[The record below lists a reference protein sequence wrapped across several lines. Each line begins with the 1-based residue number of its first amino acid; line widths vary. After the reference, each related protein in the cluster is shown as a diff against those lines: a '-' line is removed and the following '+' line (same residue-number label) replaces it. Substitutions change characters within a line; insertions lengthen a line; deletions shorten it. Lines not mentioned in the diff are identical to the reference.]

1 MAKRTKTS
9 SAISAINRRAKLI
22 YNLYGEG
29 SEEYQLFTAK
39 MVSYDIRIN
48 ADGVVQIRDTKA
60 NRRNYRKLN
69 AWARQIKKRPA
80 AVEKR
85 NAARRDKQYR
95 DFVDDME
102 TDTGETGGVLDR
114 ATYEKWLSTFSDY
127 FASCYDLATREGY
140 EGNDALERADVLY
153 WNEEEYNNVWNN
165 FYSAGAFADF
175 MNAEKEY
182 HNAAWYQKYT
192 LDPETGTPVRNPDFM
207 DDFNSDRPK
216 LSKVRYK

>member
-29 SEEYQLFTAK
+29 SEEYQLYTAK

-48 ADGVVQIRDTKA
+48 NDGVVQIRDTKA

-95 DFVDDME
+95 EFADDMENDME
-102 TDTGETGGVLDR
+102 TDAGENGGVLDR

-153 WNEEEYNNVWNN
+153 WNDEEYNNVWNN

-192 LDPETGTPVRNPDFM
+192 LDPETGTPIRNPDFM
-207 DDFNSDRPK
+207 EN
-216 LSKVRYK
+216 LNNE

>member
-29 SEEYQLFTAK
+29 SEEYQLYTAK

-48 ADGVVQIRDTKA
+48 NDGVVQIRDTKA

-95 DFVDDME
+95 EFADDMENDME
-102 TDTGETGGVLDR
+102 TDAGENGGVLDR

-153 WNEEEYNNVWNN
+153 WNDEEYNNVWNN

-192 LDPETGTPVRNPDFM
+192 LDPETGTPIRKPDFM
-207 DDFNSDRPK
+207 ENLNND
-216 LSKVRYK
+216 

>member
-69 AWARQIKKRPA
+69 AWSRQIKKRPA

-102 TDTGETGGVLDR
+102 TDETETDAGETGGVLDR

-153 WNEEEYNNVWNN
+153 WNDEEYNNVWNN
-165 FYSAGAFADF
+165 FYSEGAFADF

-192 LDPETGTPVRNPDFM
+192 LDPETGTPIRNPDFM
-207 DDFNSDRPK
+207 EN
-216 LSKVRYK
+216 LNNE

>member
-1 MAKRTKTS
+1 MARTKTS
-9 SAISAINRRAKLI
+9 NAIAAINRRAKLI

-48 ADGVVQIRDTKA
+48 ADGVVQIRDTKE

-69 AWARQIKKRPA
+69 AWARQVKRRPA
-80 AVEKR
+80 SVVKR
-85 NAARRDKQYR
+85 DAARRDKQYR

-102 TDTGETGGVLDR
+102 NDTGGDYGGRILDR
-114 ATYEKWLSTFSDY
+114 ATYENWLSTFADY
-127 FASCYDLATREGY
+127 FASCYALATREGY
-140 EGNDALERADVLY
+140 EGHDALERADVLY
-153 WNEEEYNNVWNN
+153 WNDEEYADVWNA

-182 HNAAWYQKYT
+182 RDAAFYQKYNI
-192 LDPETGTPVRNPDFM
+192 DPETGDPIRNPDFM
-207 DDFNSDRPK
+207 EN
-216 LSKVRYK
+216 L

>member
-29 SEEYQLFTAK
+29 SEEYQLYTAK

-48 ADGVVQIRDTKA
+48 NDGVVQIRDTKA

-95 DFVDDME
+95 EFTDDME
-102 TDTGETGGVLDR
+102 TDAGENGGVLDR

-127 FASCYDLATREGY
+127 FASCYDLATREGF

-153 WNEEEYNNVWNN
+153 WNDDEYNNVWNN

-192 LDPETGTPVRNPDFM
+192 LDPETGAPIRNPDFM
-207 DDFNSDRPK
+207 ENFDNE
-216 LSKVRYK
+216 

>member
-1 MAKRTKTS
+1 MAKRVKTS
-9 SAISAINRRAKLI
+9 NAIAAINRRAKLI

-48 ADGVVQIRDTKA
+48 ADGVVQIRDTKQ
-60 NRRNYRKLN
+60 NRRDYRKLN

-102 TDTGETGGVLDR
+102 TDAGENGGILDR
-114 ATYEKWLSTFSDY
+114 TTYEKWLSTFSDY

-153 WNEEEYNNVWNN
+153 WNEEEYNNVWNS
-165 FYSAGAFADF
+165 FYSAGAFVEF

-207 DDFNSDRPK
+207 ED
-216 LSKVRYK
+216 LSK